1 MKSSLSV
8 LAMCTV
14 FGVGPGTAV
23 AQQMPPKTDT
33 MMMQAKTVEG
43 VVTRVRFVTCG
54 ETPQSC
60 QGIFEIT
67 PSAKGEMMKG
77 DAMMA
82 KPEAGKMMME
92 HPLTVIVVPGAAL
105 IWQNGPI
112 PLTRLHAGDLV
123 KVDYQEL
130 SNMNVVTNLTMTGMG
145 HM

>member
-1 MKSSLSV
+1 MKPAMSV
-8 LAMCTV
+8 LAICTLLA
-14 FGVGPGTAV
+14 FGQGFAV
-23 AQQMPPKTDT
+23 AQQMPPKTD
-33 MMMQAKTVEG
+33 MMMMHAQTVEG
-43 VVTRVRFVTCG
+43 VVTRVRFVNCG
-54 ETPQSC
+54 ATPQTC

-67 PSAKGEMMKG
+67 PSAKGEVMKG
-77 DAMMA
+77 DAMMQ

-92 HPLTVIVVPGAAL
+92 HPLTVIVVPGTAL